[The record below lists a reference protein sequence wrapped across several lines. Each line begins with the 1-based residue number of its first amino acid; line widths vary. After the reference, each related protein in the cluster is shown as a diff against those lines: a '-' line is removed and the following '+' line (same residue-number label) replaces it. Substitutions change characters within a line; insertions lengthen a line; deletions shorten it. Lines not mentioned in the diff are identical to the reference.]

1 MLAADEIGERGAQ
14 AADAFEVNRCRMGE
28 CGVGVVENAGFES
41 RGDVHGRIVVAEART
56 ALGEPVWRGWRRK
69 NRAMAG

>member
-14 AADAFEVNRCRMGE
+14 AANAFEVNRCGVSQ

-41 RGDVHGRIVVAEART
+41 RGDVHGRIVVADMRT
-56 ALGEPVWRGWRRK
+56 TFGKPAWRIKSGK